1 MKIPRLLEDFLDIN
15 RAVFVCV
22 RIRNSIVTSCSIKLS
37 AVLLIAC
44 HFCHEVYNLP
54 LAPKAKRRGSCL
66 WMYGKKNKK
75 KQTNML
81 SLLSSMKSLTKLGLV
96 LLFRYGLCL
105 SITYLENPRKLLCY
119 FWWRHMQIRVSVT
132 VQVWFMPINK
142 SLFISDG
149 GVYKLGLVLP
159 FRYGLCYFWWRRLQ
173 IRVSVTVREWLI
185 PTNIPSKISCF
196 LQWRRL
202 QIRVSVT
209 VQVWF
214 MPINKSLFVS
224 DGGVYK
230 LGLVLPFIAIM
241 SLSWNRADIC
251 SPNKA
256 WIRHR
261 TIADVVI
268 LHAKDNFGAIE
279 PSLLLANTVAG
290 VMGKF
295 QQVYGR
301 YRLILIFP
309 WLYICKIH
317 IHTDTIYTYI
327 QICVH
332 RNVQN
337 LPTPK
342 SSRHWFRYWLVACP
356 APSHYLK

>member
-1 MKIPRLLEDFLDIN
+1 MTIPRLLEDFLDIN
-15 RAVFVCV
+15 HAVFVCV

-44 HFCHEVYNLP
+44 HFCHEVHNLP
-54 LAPKAKRRGSCL
+54 LAPKAKRRGPCL
-66 WMYGKKNKK
+66 WMYKK
-75 KQTNML
+75 KL

-105 SITYLENPRKLLCY
+105 SITYIENPRKLQCY

-132 VQVWFMPINK
+132 VQVWFMSIDK

-185 PTNIPSKISCF
+185 PTYISSKFSWF

-202 QIRVSVT
+202 QIRVSFT

-214 MPINKSLFVS
+214 MPINQSLFVS

-230 LGLVLPFIAIM
+230 LGLVLPF
-241 SLSWNRADIC
+241 R
-251 SPNKA
+251 
-256 WIRHR
+256 
-261 TIADVVI
+261 
-268 LHAKDNFGAIE
+268 
-279 PSLLLANTVAG
+279 
-290 VMGKF
+290 
-295 QQVYGR
+295 
-301 YRLILIFP
+301 
-309 WLYICKIH
+309 
-317 IHTDTIYTYI
+317 
-327 QICVH
+327 
-332 RNVQN
+332 
-337 LPTPK
+337 
-342 SSRHWFRYWLVACP
+342 
-356 APSHYLK
+356 